1 MEICVNN
8 QVDMK
13 NNAEGISSE
22 PVRVLHILQRMEAG
36 GTQALLMN
44 IYRKID
50 RTKLQFDFL
59 VEYSEKQFYDDEI
72 TAMGGHVYYTSIR
85 EDYNVFKF
93 RHQLKKFFKEHK
105 EYKVV
110 HVHAYTIGFLCLDI
124 IKKAGIPVRIA
135 HSHNNETV
143 HDAKWLIKLCM
154 QKLYTINATDL
165 FACSQ
170 EAGEYLFKNKK
181 FKVLKNA
188 IDSSRFIADNDKR
201 QVARHE
207 LGIEN
212 NFVVGHVGRLHPQK
226 NHTFLLEVFNEI
238 KKLRADAVL
247 ILVGSGPLKEEIE
260 NKVRSLGLEKDV
272 VFLGNRK
279 DMDYIYQAT
288 DVCIFPSLFEGLGI
302 VAIEAQ
308 AAGIPVICS
317 DGFPKEACV
326 TPLYKKM
333 ELSKSPILWAK
344 AAIGM
349 AENEYCHKNMKKY
362 IVKSGFDMDETAV
375 KMQSYYLEKS
385 GIKS

>member
-1 MEICVNN
+1 
-8 QVDMK
+8 
-13 NNAEGISSE
+13 
-22 PVRVLHILQRMEAG
+22 MEAG

-170 EAGEYLFKNKK
+170 EAGADIKVTSTISTNANKAGSNVMLAATATGGNGRYTYKFIVYNKNTTSFSRPNDLTLFS
-181 FKVLKNA
+181 
-188 IDSSRFIADNDKR
+188 ISS
-201 QVARHE
+201 
-207 LGIEN
+207 L
-212 NFVVGHVGRLHPQK
+212 
-226 NHTFLLEVFNEI
+226 
-238 KKLRADAVL
+238 
-247 ILVGSGPLKEEIE
+247 SGPEPTNISTASALNFLI
-260 NKVRSLGLEKDV
+260 SL
-272 VFLGNRK
+272 N
-279 DMDYIYQAT
+279 T
-288 DVCIFPSLFEGLGI
+288 S
-302 VAIEAQ
+302 
-308 AAGIPVICS
+308 
-317 DGFPKEACV
+317 
-326 TPLYKKM
+326 
-333 ELSKSPILWAK
+333 SK
-344 AAIGM
+344 
-349 AENEYCHKNMKKY
+349 N
-362 IVKSGFDMDETAV
+362 V
-375 KMQSYYLEKS
+375 
-385 GIKS
+385 